1 MYCSWL
7 IFFCFCCNF
16 WTGWLRLIDFT
27 AVIEWEPNV
36 GLIHRV
42 GFSAIV
48 VRCHHFSPLFFF
60 KLLIQYVQI
69 KSIDNW
75 WCDLLKSLNFFIVLC
90 INCPCYMY
98 HMKSNAWF
106 AAVLS
111 YQYPLVLLLKTAY
124 GIVACIKNPC

>member
-1 MYCSWL
+1 MKAVHHLYLLQLDSSL
-7 IFFCFCCNF
+7 RLNIVLFF

-48 VRCHHFSPLFFF
+48 VRCHHFSPLFFL

-98 HMKSNAWF
+98 HMKCNAWS
-106 AAVLS
+106 VLS
-111 YQYPLVLLLKTAY
+111 YQYPLVLLKQHM
-124 GIVACIKNPC
+124 V